1 MRFMRFI
8 RATLPLLL
16 GAFVLAG
23 ALPSPAVAQF
33 SKSYKFLE
41 SVRKK
46 EGQEVTDALSEP
58 GSTIVN
64 TRDSTTGETGLHI
77 VTARRDLAWMTFLLG
92 HGADV
97 NARDNRGTTPLA
109 LASNLGLVEG
119 VDLLVKSGARV
130 DETSVT
136 GETPL
141 IAAVHRRDLA
151 MMRVLLQAGANP
163 DRADNTGRTAR
174 DYALLQDKS
183 GALLNEITTNAK
195 TQSGSQKGS
204 YGPSL

>member
-1 MRFMRFI
+1 M
-8 RATLPLLL
+8 
-16 GAFVLAG
+16 
-23 ALPSPAVAQF
+23 
-33 SKSYKFLE
+33 
-41 SVRKK
+41 
-46 EGQEVTDALSEP
+46 
-58 GSTIVN
+58 
-64 TRDSTTGETGLHI
+64 
-77 VTARRDLAWMTFLLG
+77 
-92 HGADV
+92 
-97 NARDNRGTTPLA
+97 
-109 LASNLGLVEG
+109 
-119 VDLLVKSGARV
+119 
-130 DETSVT
+130 T